1 MNTELMVEL
10 ADKAGFVVEDD
21 KIFASDSFDDINEH
35 LETFTELIVQE
46 CLDIM
51 SKELRNTTMLMSNPP
66 QSGAIWDAQIIIAKH
81 FGVKL

>member
-1 MNTELMVEL
+1 MNTELMIEL
-10 ADKAGFVVEDD
+10 ADKAGFVVEGD
-21 KIFASDSFDDINEH
+21 KVYADIFDDLNRQ
-35 LETFTELIVQE
+35 LEVFSELVVRE

-51 SKELRNTTMLMSNPP
+51 SDQLRNTTMLMSNPP